1 MSGVTGKSAVFFSAL
16 ALVCIAQKKWNSKS
30 RRRKQRAADGNG
42 NGNHDISQRGQSL
55 LTPTLPYIMDYL
67 KCLQDHCDPY
77 TNPRGHIPLCM
88 SENKL
93 IIELL
98 GVRLLQ
104 IETASRAFSDSSVYC
119 YNNTLGLPGAREA
132 LAYFLAKHFLFPE
145 RINMTFGDALSYI
158 RPELVCYGAGASSLI
173 SHLALCLAERGDAVL
188 IPAPY
193 YAAFDVDLKIISGCI
208 AVPVHCKG
216 NPSEGPTPRD
226 LEDAAL
232 AAEAKGMRVR
242 MLLITNPCNP
252 IGTIYTPEVMKE
264 AIEWARSRDMHTI
277 VDEIYALSSFDGQF
291 ESILRTFNNELGYN
305 VHHIWA
311 LSKDFGASGFR
322 MGTLYTQNEKLLR
335 SLANLNI
342 FSGVSHPMQMMI
354 AEIFLDDNWVYDFLH
369 QAREKIRYSYELCTR
384 MLDEMVIPFFPAKAG
399 IFVYADFS
407 SLLPEPTVE
416 GEAKFASLL
425 LDAARIIMTPGA
437 AQHDQKPGM
446 FRICYCFVSPEL
458 LMMAMQRLDNI
469 IVKIRTHRIHWDN
482 LTPESMSDIIA

>member
-104 IETASRAFSDSSVYC
+104 IETASRAFSDTSVYC

-145 RINMTFGDALSYI
+145 RINMTFGML
-158 RPELVCYGAGASSLI
+158 CASSLI

-291 ESILRTFNNELGYN
+291 ESILRTLNNELGDN

-322 MGTLYTQNEKLLR
+322 MGLCIHKMKN
-335 SLANLNI
+335 
-342 FSGVSHPMQMMI
+342 FFGVSHPMQMMI

-407 SLLPEPTVE
+407 SLLPEPTAE

-437 AQHDQKPGM
+437 AQHDQSLA
-446 FRICYCFVSPEL
+446 CFVFV
-458 LMMAMQRLDNI
+458 
-469 IVKIRTHRIHWDN
+469 IV
-482 LTPESMSDIIA
+482 L

>member
-1 MSGVTGKSAVFFSAL
+1 MSGTTGKTAAFFSAL
-16 ALVCIAQKKWNSKS
+16 VFMCIAQKRWKKSKGS
-30 RRRKQRAADGNG
+30 RHKQDDTGK
-42 NGNHDISQRGQSL
+42 HDISQRGETL

-67 KCLQDHCDPY
+67 KCLQDHCDLY
-77 TNPRGHIPLCM
+77 TNPCGHIPLCM

-93 IIELL
+93 IIELF

-132 LAYFLAKHFLFPE
+132 LAYFLAKHFLFPD
-145 RINMTFGDALSYI
+145 RRDMTFEDSLSYI

-193 YAAFDVDLKIISGCI
+193 YAAFDVDLKIIAGCI
-208 AVPVHCKG
+208 AVPVYCG
-216 NPSEGPTPRD
+216 DPSRGPSPRD
-226 LEDAAL
+226 LENAAL

-242 MLLITNPCNP
+242 MLLITNPSNP
-252 IGTIYTPEVMKE
+252 IGSIYTPEVMKE
-264 AIEWARSRDMHTI
+264 AIDWARSRDMHTI
-277 VDEIYALSSFDGQF
+277 CDEIYALSTFDGQF
-291 ESILRTFNNELGYN
+291 ESILRTLNNELGDN

-335 SLANLNI
+335 SLANLNV

-369 QAREKIRYSYELCTR
+369 QARDRIRYSYELCTR
-384 MLDEMVIPFFPAKAG
+384 MLDEMVIPYFPAKAG

-407 SLLPEPTVE
+407 SLLPEPTAE

-469 IVKIRTHRIHWDN
+469 IVKIRTRRIHYDD

>member
-1 MSGVTGKSAVFFSAL
+1 MSSTTGKSAVFFSAL
-16 ALVCIAQKKWNSKS
+16 ALLCIAQKRWS
-30 RRRKQRAADGNG
+30 RKVLRRKRSSADGNH
-42 NGNHDISQRGQSL
+42 HDISQRGESL
-55 LTPTLPYIMDYL
+55 LSPTLPYIMDYL

-104 IETASRAFSDSSVYC
+104 IETASRAFSDTSVYC

-132 LAYFLAKHFLFPE
+132 LAYFLVKHFLFPE
-145 RINMTFGDALSYI
+145 RNMSFGDALSYI
-158 RPELVCYGAGASSLI
+158 RPELVCFGAGASSLI
-173 SHLALCLAERGDAVL
+173 SHLALCLAEHGDAVL

-193 YAAFDVDLKIISGCI
+193 YAAFDVDLKIIAGCI
-208 AVPVHCKG
+208 AVPVHCSAD
-216 NPSEGPTPRD
+216 PSRGPSPRD

-232 AAEAKGMRVR
+232 ATEAKGLRVR

-252 IGTIYTPEVMKE
+252 LGTIFSPEVMKD
-264 AIEWARSRDMHTI
+264 AINWARSRDIHTI
-277 VDEIYALSSFDGQF
+277 CDELYSLSTHDGQF
-291 ESILRTFNNELGYN
+291 ESILRTLNNELGDD

-322 MGTLYTQNEKLLR
+322 MGTLYTQNEKLLK
-335 SLANLNI
+335 SVANLNV
-342 FSGVSHPMQMMI
+342 FSGVSHPMQMMV

-369 QAREKIRYSYELCTR
+369 HAREKIRYSYDLCTR
-384 MLDEMVIPFFPAKAG
+384 MLDEMIIPFVPAKAG

-407 SLLPEPTVE
+407 SLLPEKTAE

-458 LMMAMQRLDNI
+458 LTMAMQRLDNI
-469 IVKIRTHRIHWDN
+469 VVKLRSHRIHWDN
-482 LTPESMSDIIA
+482 VTPESISDIIA

>member
-1 MSGVTGKSAVFFSAL
+1 MSGATGKSAVFFSAL
-16 ALVCIAQKKWNSKS
+16 ALLCIAKKRWNNNKG
-30 RRRKQRAADGNG
+30 RRQQRRSAHGEH
-42 NGNHDISQRGQSL
+42 HDISQRGESL

-132 LAYFLAKHFLFPE
+132 LAYFLVKHFLFPE
-145 RINMTFGDALSYI
+145 RRNMTFGDALSYI
-158 RPELVCYGAGASSLI
+158 HPELVCFGAGASSLI
-173 SHLALCLAERGDAVL
+173 SHLALCLGERGDAVL

-193 YAAFDVDLKIISGCI
+193 YAAFDVDLKIIAGCI
-208 AVPVHCKG
+208 AIPVYCSAD
-216 NPSEGPTPRD
+216 PSRGPSPRD
-226 LEDAAL
+226 LEEAAL
-232 AAEAKGMRVR
+232 AAEAQGMRVR

-252 IGTIYTPEVMKE
+252 IGTIYPPEVMKE
-264 AIEWARSRDMHTI
+264 AIKWARSRDMHTI
-277 VDEIYALSSFDGQF
+277 CDELYGLSTFDGPF
-291 ESILRTFNNELGYN
+291 ESILRTLENELGDN

-322 MGTLYTQNEKLLR
+322 MGTLYTQNEKLLK

-342 FSGVSHPMQMMI
+342 FSGVSNPMQMMI

-369 QAREKIRYSYELCTR
+369 QAREKIRYSYELCTK
-384 MLDEMVIPFFPAKAG
+384 MLDEMVIPYFPAKAG

-407 SLLPEPTVE
+407 SLLPEHTAE

-458 LMMAMQRLDNI
+458 LTMAMHRLDNI
-469 IVKIRTHRIHWDN
+469 VVKIRTRRIHWDH
-482 LTPESMSDIIA
+482 LTSGSMSDVIA